1 MAHRLFSRKVTAI
14 YEIKTCAQRFILQ
27 EEEGGNLVIYGE
39 FREIL
44 WKFKTFLK

>member
-14 YEIKTCAQRFILQ
+14 YQIKTCAQRFILQ
-27 EEEGGNLVIYGE
+27 DDDGNLVIYGE

-44 WKFKTFLK
+44 WKFKTFLE

>member
-14 YEIKTCAQRFILQ
+14 YHIKTCAQRFRLQ
-27 EEEGGNLVIYGE
+27 EDDGNLVIYGE

-44 WKFKTFLK
+44 WKFKTFLE